1 MEYLKKG
8 DLYEYQ
14 RLRLPVRQAFD
25 AEFNAYDTSLERQD
39 RKQNEKKASEKKV
52 FKKERSAK
60 ETRASSR
67 SSSVPGLSIAQV
79 LALASRHKDYK
90 ERSSDDRPA
99 HTRSQLLTMGTKVA
113 QESGIMQGRYTFSG
127 QGRYR
132 RKKVEGLGGW
142 WKGPGFKK
150 TIKRRPRRRRIVR
163 PVRRYN
169 RKPIYHRNP
178 IIHQKRQLAF
188 MKRRGISPDER
199 NAMSLGA
206 SLARASE
213 VRRATV
219 EKIQKKR
226 ARFSNSVY
234 DPEGTL
240 LDSLLGGNNQAEYKD
255 SNSSTS
261 SMMSRLSVGQL

>member
-1 MEYLKKG
+1 MDYLKKG
-8 DLYEYQ
+8 ELYEYQ
-14 RLRLPVRQAFD
+14 RLRRPVREAFD
-25 AEFNAYDTSLERQD
+25 AEMNTYDPTLDRQSG
-39 RKQNEKKASEKKV
+39 KKTSEKKV

-60 ETRASSR
+60 ETRVPSIAI
-67 SSSVPGLSIAQV
+67 PGLSTQQV
-79 LALASRHKDYK
+79 MNLAEQHKSYK
-90 ERSSDDRPA
+90 TKSELDERPA
-99 HTRSQLLTMGTKVA
+99 HSKSQLFSMGA
-113 QESGIMQGRYTFSG
+113 QVFHHPSIYRKEQGRYTFAG

-132 RKKVEGLGGW
+132 RKKIEGLGGW
-142 WKGPGFKK
+142 WKGPGFKSKAKK
-150 TIKRRPRRRRIVR
+150 TKRRRFVR
-163 PVRRYN
+163 PIRRYK

-188 MKRRGISPDER
+188 MKRRGISADER

-213 VRRATV
+213 VRRATT

-226 ARFSNSVY
+226 ARFANSVY

-240 LDSLLGGNNQAEYKD
+240 LDSLLGGNDRAEYRD
-255 SNSSTS
+255 ANSSTS

>member
-8 DLYEYQ
+8 ELYEYQ
-14 RLRLPVRQAFD
+14 RLRRPVREAFD
-25 AEFNAYDTSLERQD
+25 AEMNTYDPTLDRQSG
-39 RKQNEKKASEKKV
+39 KKTSEKKV

-60 ETRASSR
+60 ETRVPSIAI
-67 SSSVPGLSIAQV
+67 PGLSRQQV
-79 LALASRHKDYK
+79 IDLAPQHKSYK
-90 ERSSDDRPA
+90 TKSELDERPA
-99 HTRSQLLTMGTKVA
+99 HSKSELFSMGA
-113 QESGIMQGRYTFSG
+113 QVFNHPSIHRKEQGRYTFAG

-132 RKKVEGLGGW
+132 RKKIEGLGGW
-142 WKGPGFKK
+142 WKGPGFKSK
-150 TIKRRPRRRRIVR
+150 VHTTKRRRYYTR
-163 PVRRYN
+163 PVRRYK

-188 MKRRGISPDER
+188 MKRRGISVEER

-213 VRRATV
+213 MRRSIL
-219 EKIQKKR
+219 EKTQRKR
-226 ARFSNSVY
+226 ARFANSAY

-240 LDSLLGGNNQAEYKD
+240 LDSLLGGNDRAEYRD
-255 SNSSTS
+255 ANSSTS